1 MSRSPYPVSPDDP
14 ILIEIMHNDT
24 LVASSREYG
33 GENWGTN
40 NTMKVSFTVREAG
53 SYRISILARG
63 MPIRG
68 SPFKKDFLPG
78 NNTKVS
84 AIVVVLKT
92 DSFAKVSQSLLGY
105 DKVVSDSRELN
116 KRWHRQCHKSFVF
129 CEMHLKAGSQ

>member
-1 MSRSPYPVSPDDP
+1 M
-14 ILIEIMHNDT
+14 IEIMHNDT

-33 GENWGTN
+33 GENCRRK

-78 NNTKVS
+78 KNTKVS

-92 DSFAKVSQSLLGY
+92 NSFAILSHSLLGE

-116 KRWHRQCHKSFVF
+116 KCWYTNNATNQ
-129 CEMHLKAGSQ
+129 

>member
-1 MSRSPYPVSPDDP
+1 MNLFPYPVSPDDP
-14 ILIEIMHNDT
+14 ILIEIMHKDT

-33 GENWGTN
+33 GENWGRS

-53 SYRISILARG
+53 TYRISILARG

-92 DSFAKVSQSLLGY
+92 NSFAIRFIAFLLLIGC
-105 DKVVSDSRELN
+105 
-116 KRWHRQCHKSFVF
+116 Q
-129 CEMHLKAGSQ
+129 

>member
-1 MSRSPYPVSPDDP
+1 
-14 ILIEIMHNDT
+14 MHKDT
-24 LVASSREYG
+24 LIASSREYG
-33 GENWGTN
+33 GENWGRK

-78 NNTKVS
+78 KSTNVL

-92 DSFAKVSQSLLGY
+92 KSFAMVSHSLLGD

-116 KRWHRQCHKSFVF
+116 KPWYTNNSTNQ
-129 CEMHLKAGSQ
+129 

>member
-33 GENWGTN
+33 GENWGRK

-53 SYRISILARG
+53 TYRISILARG

-78 NNTKVS
+78 KNNS

-92 DSFAKVSQSLLGY
+92 ESFAIRFHSLL
-105 DKVVSDSRELN
+105 VVDRLSVIIGSLTN
-116 KRWHRQCHKSFVF
+116 
-129 CEMHLKAGSQ
+129 AGTNNATNQ

>member
-1 MSRSPYPVSPDDP
+1 MNLFPYPVSPDDP
-14 ILIEIMHNDT
+14 ILIEIMHKDT

-33 GENWGTN
+33 GENWGRN

-63 MPIRG
+63 MPIQG

-78 NNTKVS
+78 NNAKVS

-92 DSFAKVSQSLLGY
+92 ESFAIRFHSLL
-105 DKVVSDSRELN
+105 VVDRFSVIIGSLTN
-116 KRWHRQCHKSFVF
+116 
-129 CEMHLKAGSQ
+129 AGTDNATNQ

>member
-1 MSRSPYPVSPDDP
+1 MNLFPYPVSPDDP
-14 ILIEIMHNDT
+14 ILIEIMHKDT

-33 GENWGTN
+33 GENWGRK

-53 SYRISILARG
+53 TYRISILARG

-78 NNTKVS
+78 NKFTKVS

-92 DSFAKVSQSLLGY
+92 ESFAIRFHTLLAIDRLSVIIGSLT
-105 DKVVSDSRELN
+105 N
-116 KRWHRQCHKSFVF
+116 
-129 CEMHLKAGSQ
+129 AGTNNATNQ

>member
-1 MSRSPYPVSPDDP
+1 MNLFPYPVSPDDP
-14 ILIEIMHNDT
+14 ILIKIMHKDT
-24 LVASSREYG
+24 LIASSREYG
-33 GENWGTN
+33 GENWRRK

-78 NNTKVS
+78 KNTKVS

-92 DSFAKVSQSLLGY
+92 KSFAIVSQPS
-105 DKVVSDSRELN
+105 
-116 KRWHRQCHKSFVF
+116 W
-129 CEMHLKAGSQ
+129 

>member
-1 MSRSPYPVSPDDP
+1 MNLFPYPVSPDDP
-14 ILIEIMHNDT
+14 ILIEIMHKDT

-33 GENWGTN
+33 GENWGRN

-53 SYRISILARG
+53 TYRISILARG

-78 NNTKVS
+78 NKFTKFS

-92 DSFAKVSQSLLGY
+92 ESFAIRFHSLL
-105 DKVVSDSRELN
+105 VVDRLSVIMGSLTN
-116 KRWHRQCHKSFVF
+116 
-129 CEMHLKAGSQ
+129 AGTDNATNQ

>member
-1 MSRSPYPVSPDDP
+1 MNLFPYPVSSDDP
-14 ILIEIMHNDT
+14 IFIEIMHKDT

-33 GENWGTN
+33 GENRGRK

-53 SYRISILARG
+53 TYRISILVRG

-78 NNTKVS
+78 KNPKVS

-92 DSFAKVSQSLLGY
+92 KLLAKVSHSLDD

-116 KRWHRQCHKSFVF
+116 KRWHRNATNQ
-129 CEMHLKAGSQ
+129 

>member
-1 MSRSPYPVSPDDP
+1 MNLFPYPVSPDDP
-14 ILIEIMHNDT
+14 ILIEIMHKDT

-33 GENWGTN
+33 GENWGRN

-53 SYRISILARG
+53 TYRISILARG

-78 NNTKVS
+78 NKFTKFS

-92 DSFAKVSQSLLGY
+92 ESFAIRFHSLL
-105 DKVVSDSRELN
+105 VVDRLSVIIGSLTN
-116 KRWHRQCHKSFVF
+116 
-129 CEMHLKAGSQ
+129 AGTDNATNQ

>member
-1 MSRSPYPVSPDDP
+1 MNRSIPYPVSPDDP
-14 ILIEIMHNDT
+14 ILIEIMHKDT

-33 GENWGTN
+33 GENWGRN

-53 SYRISILARG
+53 TYRISILARG

-78 NNTKVS
+78 KNTYVS

-92 DSFAKVSQSLLGY
+92 ESFAKVSHSLLIIIISLVMIRLSVIVG
-105 DKVVSDSRELN
+105 SLTN
-116 KRWHRQCHKSFVF
+116 
-129 CEMHLKAGSQ
+129 AGTDNATNQ

>member
-1 MSRSPYPVSPDDP
+1 MNLFPYPVSPDDP

-33 GENWGTN
+33 GENWGRK

-92 DSFAKVSQSLLGY
+92 DSFAKVSQ
-105 DKVVSDSRELN
+105 
-116 KRWHRQCHKSFVF
+116 C
-129 CEMHLKAGSQ
+129 M

>member
-1 MSRSPYPVSPDDP
+1 MNLFPYPVSPDDP
-14 ILIEIMHNDT
+14 ILIEIMHKDT
-24 LVASSREYG
+24 LVSSSREYG
-33 GENWGTN
+33 GENWGRN

-63 MPIRG
+63 MPIQG

-92 DSFAKVSQSLLGY
+92 ESFAIRFHKLLAVDRLSVIIGSLT
-105 DKVVSDSRELN
+105 N
-116 KRWHRQCHKSFVF
+116 
-129 CEMHLKAGSQ
+129 AGTDNATNQ